1 MEVALKNLED
11 LDEGGA
17 SKEEAKHVG
26 HDVVTDHAGD
36 GNDEPGETRAVRIA
50 ALKHRD
56 VKCARRQTCARSPDH
71 PLKQVMD
78 DEVRLGH
85 HDQQSHMGPTKLEKE
100 TETLFNTFKRRKSL
114 FISVFGRI
122 LQATDHVELEAVMF
136 LHQAQDKHAET

>member
-1 MEVALKNLED
+1 MTAAGIKDRSLAQRDGKDGSSSEDLED

-36 GNDEPGETRAVRIA
+36 GNDEPDETRAVSIA

-56 VKCARRQTCARSPDH
+56 VNCAREQTCARSPDH

-100 TETLFNTFKRRKSL
+100 TGSFFNTFERRKKAFLSACL
-114 FISVFGRI
+114 G
-122 LQATDHVELEAVMF
+122 EAFRPRTM
-136 LHQAQDKHAET
+136 